1 MYIFRLDFV
10 KPRGLLA
17 DKSVVG
23 LFTDSISPHSGKR
36 VDFTLVNRFSADK
49 KHRLYSGAVNWPAFW
64 KPTLFNRE
72 RAMVLER
79 KSRQLVLNKTGE
91 KFIFRYQDGRENE
104 LLDALIEQAQDK
116 RTSFDWFDAAVLSF
130 KLTQVLL
137 GQADELLRQDV
148 DTPVQAN
155 HV

>member
-1 MYIFRLDFV
+1 MAGIL
-10 KPRGLLA
+10 
-17 DKSVVG
+17 
-23 LFTDSISPHSGKR
+23 
-36 VDFTLVNRFSADK
+36 
-49 KHRLYSGAVNWPAFW
+49 
-64 KPTLFNRE
+64 KPTLFSRE

-137 GQADELLRQDV
+137 GQADELLRRDV
-148 DTPVQAN
+148 DTQVQAN